1 MLEGLIEQTVSWT
14 MQVISNLGYFGI
26 FLTMMIE
33 SASVPLPSE
42 IIMPFSGFLVSKGEF
57 SFIPTV
63 VVGAF
68 GNLVGSILMYCLG
81 YFGQEAV
88 IKRFIRGWGKLL
100 ITEDEL
106 ETGEKWFRRYG
117 DQIVLGSRVLPAVRT
132 FISLPAGIAKVP
144 FIRFCILTFVGSLI
158 WATFL
163 TFLGV
168 KLGENWMVLEP
179 FFRKFDVF
187 IVFGGIIILIAYFYH
202 KYRKVFNG

>member
-187 IVFGGIIILIAYFYH
+187 IVLGVIIILIAYFYH
-202 KYRKVFNG
+202 KYRKAFNG

>member
-14 MQVISNLGYFGI
+14 MQVISNLGYFAS

-100 ITEDEL
+100 IVEDDNFVSEL
-106 ETGEKWFRRYG
+106 YDHQFSKNGFATSLAGDGEVAL
-117 DQIVLGSRVLPAVRT
+117 D
-132 FISLPAGIAKVP
+132 
-144 FIRFCILTFVGSLI
+144 LI
-158 WATFL
+158 
-163 TFLGV
+163 
-168 KLGENWMVLEP
+168 KKE
-179 FFRKFDVF
+179 KFDVVLLD
-187 IVFGGIIILIAYFYH
+187 IMIPKIDGVEVLKRLKADANTKDMAVIILS
-202 KYRKVFNG
+202 NLGQDE

>member
-100 ITEDEL
+100 ITEL